1 MNPLKEEY
9 IKYIENELNIKKDDF
24 SDEFDRLITLSF
36 NLIEEKLDDMSL
48 LNKEIIDK
56 NIEIKNMKIQ
66 IESMMDELQTLKET
80 IKDFNHE

>member
-1 MNPLKEEY
+1 MNPLKDEY

-80 IKDFNHE
+80 LNDFNHE

>member
-36 NLIEEKLDDMSL
+36 NLIEEKLDDIGL

-80 IKDFNHE
+80 LNDFNHE